1 MAVEIIFESHGTTY
15 DNEAHLS
22 SGHFD
27 VELSPLG
34 IQQSKEMGERYKNDH
49 FDAIL
54 CSDLQRSYKSGEIAF
69 GKKFP
74 IIKDA
79 RLREC
84 DYGEL
89 TQHPSAEVD
98 GEKVKRISIPFPG
111 GESYEQTAERMKSF
125 LQDTL
130 KNYDGKRVMIIGH
143 RATQYGLE
151 HWINGLPLE
160 EVIPAPWKWQPGWTY
175 TLKEVV
181 SDTKYQGRKYK
192 VLGYSKDW
200 QGRFLEESA
209 ILKSILKDDTLA
221 IEHIGSTAVE
231 GLAGKP
237 TIDVLV
243 VIEDVAIVD
252 KHTPE
257 MMAAGY
263 RDLGEY
269 VLPET
274 RLFVREEDNTRL
286 VNVHFFL
293 QGHPHTEEMI
303 LVRDYL
309 RSHPEEVKK
318 YGELKQRLYQEHP
331 NDYGA
336 YRKPKDEYM
345 EELLKRAKSSN
356 L

>member
-1 MAVEIIFESHGTTY
+1 MKVFIE
-15 DNEAHLS
+15 NEAGSDQKNIYSEKTL
-22 SGHFD
+22 
-27 VELSPLG
+27 E
-34 IQQSKEMGERYKNDH
+34 YKKTYTV
-49 FDAIL
+49 
-54 CSDLQRSYKSGEIAF
+54 SRSYPYPYGFILDTTSGDGDNLDCFVITEQKLKSGEIVECE
-69 GKKFP
+69 P
-74 IIKDA
+74 IGLMEQIEDNEEDHNVLA
-79 RLREC
+79 RLPSEEVTLDTVIQER
-84 DYGEL
+84 L
-89 TQHPSAEVD
+89 TDFVSHVFDHLPGKNV
-98 GEKVKRISIPFPG
+98 KVGNFLGKG
-111 GESYEQTAERMKSF
+111 AAESY
-125 LQDTL
+125 
-130 KNYDGKRVMIIGH
+130 
-143 RATQYGLE
+143 
-151 HWINGLPLE
+151 IN
-160 EVIPAPWKWQPGWTY
+160 QC
-175 TLKEVV
+175 

-200 QGRFLEESA
+200 QGRFTEESD
-209 ILKSILKDDTLA
+209 ILKSILKDDALA

-243 VIEDVAIVD
+243 VIESVAIVD
-252 KHTPE
+252 KHAPE
-257 MMAAGY
+257 MIAAGY

-274 RLFVREEDNTRL
+274 RLFVREEDNARL

-303 LVRDYL
+303 LVRDFL

-331 NDYGA
+331 DDYGA

-345 EELLKRAKSSN
+345 EELLKRAKSIS